1 MKSQTIAHGND
12 QPPEG
17 NAREDIPLREALTR
31 DFAEARILVDRVYRE
46 FHENGGLLEIERL
59 LEKHRDLPWYLL
71 KSAGETTESK

>member
-1 MKSQTIAHGND
+1 MKPQTIARGND
-12 QPPEG
+12 EPPEG
-17 NAREDIPLREALTR
+17 NVRKDIPLQEALTR

-71 KSAGETTESK
+71 KSAGGTTGSK